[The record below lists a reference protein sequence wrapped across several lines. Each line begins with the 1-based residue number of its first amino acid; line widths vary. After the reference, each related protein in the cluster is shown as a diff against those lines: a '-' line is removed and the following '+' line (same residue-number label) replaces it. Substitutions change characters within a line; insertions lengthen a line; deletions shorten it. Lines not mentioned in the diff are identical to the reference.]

1 MKESLRRFLITLWF
15 PHSRLFWAFLFLGF
29 IFYEACGLYF
39 QYVLHLNPCIEC
51 VYERACF
58 MFFGVAALLGI
69 TAPRFFIVRILAVI
83 IWLMSSIKGIL
94 ISWEHRGYELTKDD
108 PFAETCGFFAEF
120 GAVDHHYLHL
130 QCGYRRTLGAAF
142 LPAVPDLPENT
153 RWRRGGDRESGK
165 LSKRR
170 LKESVPS
177 NKNSRKGP
185 ASPGVLFWEELY
197 ACPVTLL
204 CFCFTCLCSC

>member
-58 MFFGVAALLGI
+58 MFFGVAALLGV

-120 GAVDHHYLHL
+120 PSWFKLDEWLPSVFAPTGICGDASWNFAGLTMVQWIIIIFICNAVTAGLWVL
-130 QCGYRRTLGAAF
+130 LSCLPYRIYRKIL
-142 LPAVPDLPENT
+142 
-153 RWRRGGDRESGK
+153 SGK
-165 LSKRR
+165 EGEKAGA
-170 LKESVPS
+170 E
-177 NKNSRKGP
+177 
-185 ASPGVLFWEELY
+185 
-197 ACPVTLL
+197 
-204 CFCFTCLCSC
+204 